1 MATYVP
7 GVPQYLPE
15 FKPFTPDYKFLSNV
29 LDTKTNR
36 YNTNYKQI
44 NDLYSKVV
52 YGDLSRKDTQD
63 IRSHFTEQL
72 GPQLQKAAGSDLS
85 VMKNAE
91 AAQAIFKPYFEEDII
106 VRDLVATRKYK
117 EDMGYAKMLQDSPS
131 EEQRDLYWGV
141 GVQKMNYEMEDFI
154 NASEQDALKMQ
165 LPSYVPN
172 ANLYER
178 GLEYLKG
185 QNYDVSIDQIT
196 KDWIITRKNGDL
208 ITKQALEDMKA
219 AFQDDPLVVNAYKAQ
234 SFVDSR
240 RFAEEA
246 VNAGQAGNVREG
258 QMMWANQTISNY
270 ERILAAQNIKLK
282 GQATQLTGLSASW
295 DAYRKEQGIVPNSS
309 EEKSMRKTE
318 SDLQATINRIN
329 GNENAIA
336 DNRGDEDPNL
346 DALLNRAYQLTM
358 SSNIG
363 SDLIA
368 AAKNYGKTHGSVSFK
383 VNEFGVQARKQAF
396 EKEMKRLDRALSW
409 NKALLKEGMLPGM
422 ENPLAEKLR
431 NSLTGPV
438 FTGNSESIKADPKL
452 EGGKFADA
460 QAAEESAMYTA
471 YKENMADIIV
481 QMQTALM
488 PNGGVNKDGRI
499 SFEFLGPFSYTPKEA
514 KQKLMK
520 MDISKINDY
529 VSTVLESSDDFTSG
543 GGPYNEKVSALV
555 GELEKSQLQISNLNN
570 YHDQRYNNNVKN
582 VLDAVKYVDKGIFQ
596 GTGELETLIRQVSKD
611 IKKDP
616 QLFIGRKKKDGSYN
630 IMNRRDFVAK
640 YLKDNPASQENLKKL
655 RKSSK
660 KFAGSPMANSLSDE
674 QRQYIIDAG
683 MDPERA
689 ARDAEYAMSINAMS
703 YNKGGK
709 IRLTPA
715 NYNRYAK
722 EKATEMYNA
731 QYSLMGALQSYQLPP
746 SQDGTQRKLF
756 AKNDLKQYLSGSA
769 TLDDMSIGDITIFPV
784 DTERF
789 TANSGA
795 TIQSPE
801 GVESFIDVLETL
813 KAPKQNINI
822 RLVNKDLDEGETT
835 DPQAKAALNELM
847 ADAAMRITPGSGFKP
862 GKESDYPVLIEKHSY
877 YKNADKSAYVITFP
891 SKNVNEITS
900 KGSKTGEGNIL
911 PYLKGDV
918 NTSFIVEYPKDK
930 SAVDFQSSAVYN
942 SLVNDE
948 NNSIY
953 KAYRGGDFRF
963 YLDQNNQVMLNVQQ
977 KVYDAKKDAFVIDPN
992 QTVTK
997 NLTESIMLQGKGVN
1011 TLDDIYSTLIDQ
1023 MMQNSA
1029 VQTAN
1034 YEASKK
1040 LKLNP

>member
-141 GVQKMNYEMEDFI
+141 GVQKMNYEMQDFI

-240 RFAEEA
+240 KFAEEA
-246 VNAGQAGNVREG
+246 VNAGQAGSVREG
-258 QMMWANQTISNY
+258 QMMWANETISNY

-383 VNEFGVQARKQAF
+383 VNEFGVQARRLAF
-396 EKEMKRLDRALSW
+396 DKEMKRLDRALSW
-409 NKALLKEGMLPGM
+409 NKALLKEGLLPGM
-422 ENPLAEKLR
+422 ENPLDEKLR
-431 NSLTGPV
+431 NALKGPT
-438 FTGNSESIKADPKL
+438 FTGNSESIKAEPKL

-460 QAAEESAMYTA
+460 QAAEESAMYTT
-471 YKENMADIIV
+471 YKENMANIIIE
-481 QMQTALM
+481 MQTALM

-499 SFEFLGPFSYTPKEA
+499 SFEFLGPYSYTPKEA

-520 MDISKINDY
+520 MDISKINGY
-529 VSTVLESSDDFTSG
+529 VSTVLESSNDFASG
-543 GGPYNEKVSALV
+543 GGPYNKKVSALI

-582 VLDAVKYVDKGIFQ
+582 VLDAVRYVDKGIFQ

-616 QLFIGRKKKDGSYN
+616 NLFIGRKKKDGNYN
-630 IMNRRDFVAK
+630 IMKKTDFVAK
-640 YLKDNPASQENLKKL
+640 YLKDNPVSSENIEKL
-655 RKSSK
+655 QKSSK
-660 KFAGSPMANSLSDE
+660 RFARSKGLTDE
-674 QRQYIIDAG
+674 QRQKIIDQG
-683 MDPERA
+683 MNPDA
-689 ARDAEYAMSINAMS
+689 ALNMADWAMGASGRNAKP
-703 YNKGGK
+703 KGIK
-709 IRLTPA
+709 LTSA

-769 TLDDMSIGDITIFPV
+769 TLDDMSIGDLEIFPV
-784 DTERF
+784 ETERF
-789 TANSGA
+789 TANTGA
-795 TIQSPE
+795 TTQSPE
-801 GVESFIDVLETL
+801 AVEMFIDVLETL
-813 KAPKQNINI
+813 KAPKQNINV
-822 RLVNKDLDEGETT
+822 RLVNKELDEDETT
-835 DPQAKAALNELM
+835 DPQAKAALNELIGN
-847 ADAAMRITPGSGFKP
+847 AAMRIQTGSGFKP

-877 YKNADKSAYVITFP
+877 YKNADKSAYVVTFP

-911 PYLKGDV
+911 PYIKGDV
-918 NTSFIVEYPKDK
+918 NTSFVIEFPKDK
-930 SAVDFQSSAVYN
+930 TDVDFQSSAIYN
-942 SLVNDE
+942 SLMNDE

-977 KVYDAKKDAFVIDPN
+977 KVYDAKKDAFVVDPN

-997 NLTESIMLQGKGVN
+997 NLTESIMLKGKGVN
-1011 TLDDIYSTLIDQ
+1011 TLDDIYSTLIDE

-1034 YEASKK
+1034 YEANKK

>member
-63 IRSHFTEQL
+63 MRSHFTEQL

-154 NASEQDALKMQ
+154 NASEQEALTMR

-185 QNYDVSIDQIT
+185 QNYDVSVDQIT

-219 AFQDDPLVVNAYKAQ
+219 AFQDDPLVVNAYRAR

-240 RFAEEA
+240 VFAEEA
-246 VNAGQAGNVREG
+246 VNAGQAGSVREG

-295 DAYRKEQGIVPNSS
+295 DAYREQQGIVPNSS

-383 VNEFGVQARKQAF
+383 VNEFGVQARRLAF
-396 EKEMKRLDRALSW
+396 DREMKRLDRALSW

-422 ENPLAEKLR
+422 ENPLAEKLK
-431 NSLTGPV
+431 NALKGPV
-438 FTGNSESIKADPKL
+438 FTGNSESIKADPKQ
-452 EGGKFADA
+452 EGSKFIDS
-460 QAAEESAMYTA
+460 QAAEESAMYTQ
-471 YKENMADIIV
+471 YKQEMADIII

-488 PNGGVNKDGRI
+488 PNGGVSKDGRI
-499 SFEFLGPFSYTPKEA
+499 SFEFLGPNSYTPKEA
-514 KQKLMK
+514 KQKLMQ

-529 VSTVLESSDDFTSG
+529 VSTVLSSSDDFASG
-543 GGPYNEKVSALV
+543 GGPYNEKVSALI
-555 GELEKSQLQISNLNN
+555 GELEKTQLKIGNLNN
-570 YHDQRYNNNVKN
+570 YHDQRYNNYAKN
-582 VLDAVKYVDKGIFQ
+582 VLDAINYVDKGIFQ

-611 IKKDP
+611 IKKDHN
-616 QLFIGRKKKDGSYN
+616 LFIAKKKKDGGYN
-630 IMNRRDFVAK
+630 IVNRRDFVAK
-640 YLKDNPASQENLKKL
+640 YLKDNPVSKENIENLKKSSP
-655 RKSSK
+655 RFAKSIRGRYS
-660 KFAGSPMANSLSDE
+660 E
-674 QRQYIIDAG
+674 EYIQKLEDQGVNIDALG
-683 MDPERA
+683 SLAPWSMGTAGQLSAPG
-689 ARDAEYAMSINAMS
+689 I
-703 YNKGGK
+703 K
-709 IRLTPA
+709 LTNA
-715 NYNRYAK
+715 NYNKYAK
-722 EKATEMYNA
+722 EQATRIYNA
-731 QYSLMGALQSYQLPP
+731 QYSLMGALQAYELPP

-769 TLDDMSIGDITIFPV
+769 TLDDMSIGDLTVFPV
-784 DTERF
+784 ETERL
-789 TANSGA
+789 TANSAA
-795 TIQSPE
+795 TIQSP
-801 GVESFIDVLETL
+801 GATDMFIDVLETL
-813 KAPKQNINI
+813 KTPKQNINV
-822 RLVNKDLDEGETT
+822 RLVNKELDEEQTT
-835 DPQAKAALNELM
+835 DPDAKAALNELI
-847 ADAAMRITPGSGFKP
+847 ADAAMRMQPNSGFKP

-877 YKNADKSAYVITFP
+877 YKGSEKSAYAITFP

-918 NTSFIVEYPKDK
+918 NTTFILEFPRDK
-930 SAVDFQSSAVYN
+930 NAVDFQSSAVFN
-942 SLVNDE
+942 SLINDE

-977 KVYDAKKDAFVIDPN
+977 KVYDAKKDLFVVDPN

-997 NLTESIMLQGKGVN
+997 NLTQSIIDQGKGIN
-1011 TLDDIYSTLIDQ
+1011 TLDNIYAALIKD

>member
-52 YGDLSRKDTQD
+52 YGDLSRRDTQD
-63 IRSHFTEQL
+63 MRSHFTEQL

-154 NASEQDALKMQ
+154 NSSEQEALTMR

-178 GLEYLKG
+178 GLEYLKA
-185 QNYDVSIDQIT
+185 QEYDVSIDQIT

-219 AFQDDPLVVNAYKAQ
+219 AFQDDPLVVNAYRAQ

-240 RFAEEA
+240 KFAEQA
-246 VNAGQAGNVREG
+246 INAGQASNVREG
-258 QMMWANQTISNY
+258 QMMWANETISNY

-282 GQATQLTGLSASW
+282 GQATQLRGLSASW
-295 DAYRKEQGIVPNSS
+295 DAYQKEQGIIPNSS
-309 EEKSMRKTE
+309 EDKSMRKTQ
-318 SDLQATINRIN
+318 SDLQATIDRIN

-383 VNEFGVQARKQAF
+383 ANEFGVQARRMAF
-396 EKEMKRLDRALSW
+396 DKEMKRLDRALSW
-409 NKALLKEGMLPGM
+409 NKALLKEGLLGGT
-422 ENPLAEKLR
+422 ENPLAEKLK
-431 NSLTGPV
+431 NSLRGPV
-438 FTGNSESIKADPKL
+438 FTGNSESIKEDPKL

-460 QAAEESAMYTA
+460 QAAEESAMYST
-471 YKENMADIIV
+471 YKEEITDIIV

-499 SFEFLGPFSYTPKEA
+499 SFEFLGPNSYTPKEA
-514 KQKLMK
+514 KQKLMQ

-529 VSTVLESSDDFTSG
+529 VSTVLSSSDDFSSG
-543 GGPYNEKVSALV
+543 GGPYNEKVSGLI
-555 GELEKSQLQISNLNN
+555 GQLEKTQLKITNLNN

-596 GTGELETLIRQVSKD
+596 GTGKLETLIRQVGKD
-611 IKKDP
+611 IKKDGN
-616 QLFIGRKKKDGSYN
+616 LFIGRKKKDGGYSIIKKSDYIAN
-630 IMNRRDFVAK
+630 
-640 YLKDNPASQENLKKL
+640 YLKANPVSQENITNL
-655 RKSSK
+655 RKSSS
-660 KFAGSPMANSLSDE
+660 KFKAQSGYEGLTDLQKEMIEKS
-674 QRQYIIDAG
+674 G
-683 MDPERA
+683 MNPEA
-689 ARDAEYAMSINAMS
+689 AYNMMDFAMGANAMDTGKKGKVTLTAQN
-703 YNKGGK
+703 YNK
-709 IRLTPA
+709 
-715 NYNRYAK
+715 YAK
-722 EKATEMYNA
+722 KRAEDMYNA
-731 QYSLMGALQSYQLPP
+731 QYSLMGALQGYQLAP
-746 SQDGTQRKLF
+746 SQDGTQRQLF
-756 AKNDLKQYLSGSA
+756 AKNDLKQYLSGST
-769 TLDDMSIGDITIFPV
+769 TLDDMAIGDITIFPV

-789 TANSGA
+789 VANSSA
-795 TIQSPE
+795 TINDAE
-801 GVESFIDVLETL
+801 GVELFIDVLETL
-813 KAPKQNINI
+813 KAPKQNISV
-822 RLVNKDLDEGETT
+822 RLVNKELDDEQTT
-835 DPQAKAALNELM
+835 DPKAKAALNELM

-877 YKNADKSAYVITFP
+877 YKSPDKSAYAVTFP

-900 KGSKTGEGNIL
+900 KGSKTGEGSIL
-911 PYLKGDV
+911 PYVKGDV
-918 NTSFIVEYPKDK
+918 STTFIVEFPKDK
-930 SAVDFQSSAVYN
+930 DAVDFQSSAVYN
-942 SLVNDE
+942 ALVNDS
-948 NNSIY
+948 NNSLY
-953 KAYRGGDFRF
+953 KSYRGGDFRF
-963 YLDQNNQVMLNVQQ
+963 YLDQNNQVMLDIQQ
-977 KVYDAKKDAFVIDPN
+977 KVYDAKQDAFIVDPS
-992 QTVTK
+992 QTVNT
-997 NLTESIMLQGKGVN
+997 NLTEKIMSQGKGVN
-1011 TLDDIYSTLIDQ
+1011 TLDDIYSTVIDQ
-1023 MMQNSA
+1023 MIQNSA

-1034 YEASKK
+1034 YNASKK